1 MSAEFKLHLEFIM
14 PLLSIFDQSEA
25 LIHCA
30 TEVLW
35 GDLQKAGHGQKP
47 TNLAQLEKYS
57 HEEWTKISA
66 KRFQRPIESWHTR
79 LQALIYALEGNV
91 KY

>member
-1 MSAEFKLHLEFIM
+1 MAITVPIPCS
-14 PLLSIFDQSEA
+14 
-25 LIHCA
+25 

-35 GDLQKAGHGQKP
+35 GDLQKAVHGQKP

-57 HEEWTKISA
+57 LVEWTKISP
-66 KRFQRPIESWHTR
+66 KRFQRLIESWHKR
-79 LQALIYALEGNV
+79 LQALIYLYEGNI